1 MSWKTYFLLT
11 GIFALVALAR
21 ALRIYME
28 WPVMIAHWSVP
39 KSVSWIAL
47 IVATGFALVAC
58 SPRRMTTEKRRC
70 GRGPRAE
77 RNQSCCRARPEAA
90 RRRRPCRLEAYHA
103 NQIKL
108 RHERK
113 EREAKE
119 AREELARQVAE
130 RNRTAGWGNTAG
142 RRVVRAICQVGP
154 VREAGNDR
162 ICIWRPCLS
171 NRSVGIHAV
180 F

>member
-1 MSWKTYFLLT
+1 LL
-11 GIFALVALAR
+11 R
-21 ALRIYME
+21 AKRTLLRSLNAAF
-28 WPVMIAHWSVP
+28 IAFVRSAMRFF
-39 KSVSWIAL
+39 S
-47 IVATGFALVAC
+47 
-58 SPRRMTTEKRRC
+58 RRMDATRRV
-70 GRGPRAE
+70 RP
-77 RNQSCCRARPEAA
+77 ARPEAA
-90 RRRRPCRLEAYHA
+90 RRRLEAYHA

-119 AREELARQVAE
+119 AREELAHQMAE
-130 RNRTAGWGNTAG
+130 PSRTAGWGNTAG

-162 ICIWRPCLS
+162 IYIWRPCLS